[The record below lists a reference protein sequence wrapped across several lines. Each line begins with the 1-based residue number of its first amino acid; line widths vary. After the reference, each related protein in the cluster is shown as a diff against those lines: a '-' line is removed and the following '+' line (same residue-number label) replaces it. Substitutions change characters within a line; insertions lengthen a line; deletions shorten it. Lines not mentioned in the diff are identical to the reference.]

1 MKDKNIKAIIYAILT
16 DLTEI
21 IYFKDGTKY
30 FNTNIKNKEIQS
42 QWQICYIGSTTKPLQ
57 ERLYEHFH
65 NKLSALR
72 KQIDFVK
79 LFGEQHFKIIELEKF
94 SGTKKQLIKREEEIT
109 LEYMKKYNLLNR
121 KFGNKISIAT
131 KQNLSKALT
140 GVMANEN
147 HPFYGKHHSE
157 ETKKKISKKLKNVP
171 FTESHKQHLKEAT
184 KGKTGHKVGVKLSES
199 HKKNISKSHIGIPMP
214 KKSRK
219 AFIEYNKDR
228 NKPIIDMNTNIQYKN
243 IKDASIKLNIPIK
256 DIRDNLHNRNTKYNF
271 KFVEDL

>member
-1 MKDKNIKAIIYAILT
+1 MKAIIYAILT
-16 DLTEI
+16 DLTEV

-94 SGTKKQLIKREEEIT
+94 FGTKKQLIKREEEIT
-109 LEYMKKYNLLNR
+109 LEYMKEYNLLNR

-140 GVMANEN
+140 GIMANEN

-157 ETKKKISKKLKNVP
+157 KTKKKISKKLKNVP

-271 KFVEDL
+271 KFLEDL